1 MWPDW
6 GRQGKPGG
14 LTPAFSGNDRSK
26 PSWCHVCAMYVL
38 AGHRGWLHALY
49 MITISDDDA
58 AAIQAA
64 FHQDGELSAAA
75 EVHRRFR
82 AIEGERA
89 REWARMIAAW
99 KPLPAARPRKTSAP
113 KPNK

>member
-1 MWPDW
+1 
-6 GRQGKPGG
+6 
-14 LTPAFSGNDRSK
+14 
-26 PSWCHVCAMYVL
+26 MYVL
-38 AGHRGWLHALY
+38 AGRRGRLHDLF

-75 EVHRRFR
+75 EVYRRFR

-99 KPLPAARPRKTSAP
+99 KPLAAARFRKTSG
-113 KPNK
+113 PNPDR

>member
-1 MWPDW
+1 
-6 GRQGKPGG
+6 
-14 LTPAFSGNDRSK
+14 
-26 PSWCHVCAMYVL
+26 MYVL
-38 AGHRGWLHALY
+38 AGRRGRLHDLF

-99 KPLPAARPRKTSAP
+99 KPLVAARPRKTSAP
-113 KPNK
+113 NPDR